1 MRAKSSN
8 HGLIIPSLIWLAAL
22 VAAVIA
28 AYLRG
33 LTLGQIWPMALI
45 AASPALIGL
54 LLSPVLRSEWAQL
67 LVIFAWLA
75 LAIIGC
81 ITIGFVPMGLLF
93 LCAPVAAALF
103 EKEKV
108 VEALVM
114 ATIIAIVI
122 YFAERIGRI
131 PDASLSEGQIRWGQQ
146 AGLMATL
153 GLIISTL
160 LGAAHSP
167 LGARAASLSSGHDAD
182 DLLHAVSGS
191 VMRFDGGDNMISANE
206 AAKEMFSLKKSRKP
220 ISLKTLLAHE
230 PGTQTSIETLIAA
243 ARQVGKP
250 QQMKLET
257 RFEADTLTYL
267 DLQASPVGDQIVLHA
282 KDVTYHEKN
291 LEKLRRTQ
299 NTSTQK
305 ADDKSLFFA
314 GVSHELRTPLNAII
328 GFSDMMRS
336 RLFGPLPSKYAE
348 YAELIHDSGQHML
361 DLIGDVLDMSKVEAG
376 QYELHYD
383 MFDASDVI
391 RSTVKMIRPTA
402 DAAKVRLD
410 VDIDDD
416 NPLLIN
422 ADRKAVRQIL
432 LNLMSNAIKFS
443 DKGSAVVIGAK
454 SVSDTL
460 NLTVSDHGSGM
471 SKDEIAQ
478 LGTPYKQM
486 SSAQMVEERGTGLG
500 ITLVKS
506 LTELHGGRFAVAS
519 QKGEGTTV
527 DVFLPLDHTL
537 DHT

>member
-1 MRAKSSN
+1 MRAKSSY
-8 HGLIIPSLIWLAAL
+8 HGLVMPSLIWLAVL
-22 VAAVIA
+22 VAAA
-28 AYLRG
+28 MGGYLRG
-33 LTLGQIWPMALI
+33 LDLGIIWPLALV
-45 AASPALIGL
+45 ASMPAFIGL

-81 ITIGFVPMGLLF
+81 VTIGFVPMAILF
-93 LCAPVAAALF
+93 LCAPAAAALF

-108 VEALVM
+108 VEALAM
-114 ATIIAIVI
+114 AAIIAVVI
-122 YFAERIGRI
+122 YFAGRMGRI
-131 PDASLSEGQIRWGQQ
+131 PETSLNEGQMLWGQQ

-160 LGAAHSP
+160 LGASHNSLVP
-167 LGARAASLSSGHDAD
+167 QGARSLDSSSDAD
-182 DLLHAVSGS
+182 AFINALNSS
-191 VMRFDGGDNMISANE
+191 VMRFDADDNMVSSNK
-206 AAKEMFSLKKSRKP
+206 AARDMFGLKKSGKSTSLNAL
-220 ISLKTLLAHE
+220 IAHEAGTQTSLKTLIASARKFGE
-230 PGTQTSIETLIAA
+230 PQNMT
-243 ARQVGKP
+243 
-250 QQMKLET
+250 LET
-257 RFEADTLTYL
+257 QLGGNKLTYL
-267 DLQASPVGDQIVLHA
+267 VLHA
-282 KDVTYHEKN
+282 APMGEDIILQARDVSQHQES
-291 LEKLRRTQ
+291 LDALRRTQ
-299 NTSTQK
+299 SDVPQK
-305 ADDKSLFFA
+305 MDDKSLFFA

-376 QYELHYD
+376 KYELHYN

-410 VDIDDD
+410 VDIDED

-432 LNLMSNAIKFS
+432 LNLLSNAIKFS
-443 DKGSAVVIGAK
+443 DKSGAVVIRAK
-454 SVSDTL
+454 AVSDTL
-460 NLTVSDHGSGM
+460 NLTVTDHGIGM
-471 SKDEIAQ
+471 TKDELAE

-486 SSAQMVEERGTGLG
+486 SSAQMIDGRGTGLG
-500 ITLVKS
+500 VTLVKS

-527 DVFLPLDHTL
+527 DVFLPLDRS
-537 DHT
+537 